1 MRVLKLI
8 FYICCNPGI
17 EIFNKFPVQ
26 HSSAHLH
33 TDSCSNFLCTAIEI
47 SVISRLVSELA
58 HRGFLGVFNEQVG
71 TPSAGTGRPCGL
83 AMKRVPDWTEQSC
96 GRKSLEWVF
105 YSKSVVYPV
114 V

>member
-58 HRGFLGVFNEQVG
+58 HRGFLGVFNE
-71 TPSAGTGRPCGL
+71 
-83 AMKRVPDWTEQSC
+83 
-96 GRKSLEWVF
+96 
-105 YSKSVVYPV
+105 
-114 V
+114 